1 MCSGPVT
8 PGACDT
14 VLCGIAQPQRA
25 VLLDGEL
32 DTVGVQLDLGVSTP
46 LLLPRTRPR
55 HRSLANSLPLSE
67 CVSAPSKSSH
77 IRMWTVQI
85 HLDACVGPQGMLCM
99 QCPVIDL

>member
-32 DTVGVQLDLGVSTP
+32 DTVGVQLDLGVSHA

-67 CVSAPSKSSH
+67 CVSASIKVQSHTHVDSTNPSGRMCWSSGH
-77 IRMWTVQI
+77 ALHAVSR
-85 HLDACVGPQGMLCM
+85 H
-99 QCPVIDL
+99 